1 MKPDTPL
8 NPPVAVGYVRVS
20 TEEQAHEG
28 VSLDAQ
34 RAKVVAYCGLHGLE
48 LAQTY
53 ADEGLSAKRADNR
66 PGLQGAITHACAS
79 HCAPVVYRPVG
90 QARGDACGGDHQ
102 AASRRPQ

>member
-28 VSLDAQ
+28 VSWTP
-34 RAKVVAYCGLHGLE
+34 VSYCDLQGLE

-66 PGLQGAITHACAS
+66 PGLENAKHFL
-79 HCAPVVYRPVG
+79 VV
-90 QARGDACGGDHQ
+90 
-102 AASRRPQ
+102 